1 MNKRH
6 VTIYHILRPLAWLF
20 IHLRFAFR
28 SEKPRNLPK
37 QYMILANHATD
48 YDPVLI
54 ASAFPEHMYFM
65 GSEHIAR
72 WGLLSKLIRWLVD
85 PILLSK
91 GAPTAGVVLE
101 LLRRMRA
108 GHNVCFFPEGLR
120 TWDGVTNPIPPAT
133 GKLVKK
139 AGCALITYKLTGAYF
154 ASPMWSGAQ
163 VRRGPVRGHIVH
175 IYSAEDVAAMTPA
188 QLQQAISEDL
198 YEDAYARQA
207 QEKVRYPNHKGAVGL
222 ETLAYICPKCGT
234 HNCFSVHNK
243 NIVCDSC
250 GCAIGYDDFG
260 MLHGCDH
267 TTVKD
272 LYAWQKEITA
282 QDVAR
287 GMTYRAKWGKLSI
300 VSDHG
305 SALMTQGEV
314 TMDGENFC
322 CGEFT
327 VPIVGIVSLATH
339 GQRNL
344 VFTAEGGYYECKITD
359 GNALQFFLY
368 YRELVK

>member
-6 VTIYHILRPLAWLF
+6 VAIYRILRPLAALF
-20 IHLRFAFR
+20 IHVRFRFC
-28 SEKPRNLPK
+28 SEKPKNLPK
-37 QYMILANHATD
+37 QYMLLSNHATD

-163 VRRGPVRGHIVH
+163 VRRGPVRGNIVH
-175 IYSAEDVAAMTPA
+175 IYSAEEVATMTPA
-188 QLQQAISEDL
+188 QLQQAISQDL
-198 YEDAYARQA
+198 YEDAYARQTR
-207 QEKVRYPNHKGAVGL
+207 EKIRYPSRAGAAGL
-222 ETLAYICPKCGT
+222 ETLAYICPQCGA
-234 HNCFSVHNK
+234 HDSFA
-243 NIVCDSC
+243 VCGDTIACDC
-250 GCAIGYDDFG
+250 GCTIGYDDFG
-260 MLHGCDH
+260 MLHGSKFA
-267 TTVKD
+267 TVKE

-282 QDVAR
+282 RDAAE
-287 GMTYRAKWGKLSI
+287 GETYRAKMGKLSI

-314 TMDGENFC
+314 TMDRENFY
-322 CGEFT
+322 CGEFY
-327 VPIVGIVSLATH
+327 VPIVAIASLAMH

>member
-6 VTIYHILRPLAWLF
+6 VAIYRILRPLAVLF
-20 IHLRFAFR
+20 IHVRFRFR
-28 SEKPRNLPK
+28 SEKPKNLPK
-37 QYMILANHATD
+37 QYMLLSNHATD

-72 WGLLSKLIRWLVD
+72 WGFLSKLIRWLVD

-154 ASPMWSGAQ
+154 ASPMWGGAQ
-163 VRRGPVRGHIVH
+163 VRRGPVRGNIVH

-188 QLQQAISEDL
+188 QLLQAISDDL
-198 YEDAYARQA
+198 YEDAYARQE
-207 QEKVRYPNHKGAVGL
+207 QQMDRYPSRAGARGL
-222 ETLAYICPKCGT
+222 ENLVYICPQCGA
-234 HNCFSVHNK
+234 HDSFA
-243 NIVCDSC
+243 VCGDTIACDC
-250 GCAIGYDDFG
+250 GCTIGYDDFG
-260 MLHGCDH
+260 MLHGSKFA
-267 TTVKD
+267 TVKE

-282 QDVAR
+282 RNVAE
-287 GMTYRAKWGKLSI
+287 GMTYHAGYGQLSM
-300 VSDHG
+300 VSDH
-305 SALMTQGEV
+305 SSEPLSRGEV
-314 TMDGENFC
+314 VMDHGMLR
-322 CGEFT
+322 CGDFVIPMNT
-327 VPIVGIVSLATH
+327 IANLAMH

-344 VFTAEGGYYECKITD
+344 VFTAEGVYHECKITQ

>member
-6 VTIYHILRPLAWLF
+6 VIIYRILRPLAWLF
-20 IHLRFAFR
+20 IRCRFDYR
-28 SEKPRNLPK
+28 CEKPKNLPEK
-37 QYMILANHATD
+37 YMVLSNHATD
-48 YDPVLI
+48 YDPVII
-54 ASAFPEHMYFM
+54 ATSFPDQMYFM

-72 WGLLSKLIRWLVD
+72 WGFLSKLICWLVD

-101 LLRRMRA
+101 LLRRIRS

-139 AGCALITYKLTGAYF
+139 AGCALITYKLTGGYF
-154 ASPMWSGAQ
+154 ASPMWGGAQ
-163 VRRGPVRGHIVH
+163 VRRGPVRGGIVH
-175 IYSAEDVAAMTPA
+175 IYSAEEVAAMTPA
-188 QLQQAISEDL
+188 QLQQVISDDL

-207 QEKVRYPNHKGAVGL
+207 QQMDRYPSRAGARGL
-222 ETLAYICPKCGT
+222 ENLVYICPQCGAY
-234 HNCFSVHNK
+234 
-243 NIVCDSC
+243 DSFTACGDSIACAC
-250 GCAIGYDDFG
+250 GCTIGYDDFG
-260 MLHGCDH
+260 MLHGCGH
-267 TTVKD
+267 KTAKE

-282 QDVAR
+282 RDAAQ
-287 GMTYRAKWGKLSI
+287 GMTYQARFGTLSRLSNHSSE
-300 VSDHG
+300 V
-305 SALMTQGEV
+305 AAQGEV
-314 TMDGENFC
+314 SMNRESFR
-322 CGEFT
+322 CGDFI
-327 VPIVGIVSLATH
+327 VPLSAIVNLAMH

-344 VFTAEGGYYECKITD
+344 VFTADGAYYECKITD